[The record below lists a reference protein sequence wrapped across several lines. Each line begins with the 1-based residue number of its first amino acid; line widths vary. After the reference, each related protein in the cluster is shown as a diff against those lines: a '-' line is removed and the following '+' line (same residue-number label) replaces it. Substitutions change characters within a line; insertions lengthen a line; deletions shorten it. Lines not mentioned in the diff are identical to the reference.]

1 MKTYTCIKDKTFTF
15 QGEVNGNYEFKV
27 GDTISCN
34 FDGRFYIF
42 PNGGGIYSEIFLKYF
57 I

>member
-1 MKTYTCIKDKTFTF
+1 MQTYTCIKDKSFEF
-15 QGEVNGNYEFKV
+15 YGNAIDYDFKV
-27 GDTISCN
+27 GDTINCN

-42 PNGGGIYSEIFLKYF
+42 PNGGMVYKIIFLKYF